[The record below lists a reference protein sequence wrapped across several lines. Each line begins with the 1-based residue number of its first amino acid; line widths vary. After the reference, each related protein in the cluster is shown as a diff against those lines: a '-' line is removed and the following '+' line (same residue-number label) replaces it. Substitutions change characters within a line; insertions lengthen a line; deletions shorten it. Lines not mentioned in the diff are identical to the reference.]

1 LEGKKEE
8 KRGLRQVQVKESSG
22 KEGISLL
29 LYTKKLKIFTGN
41 ANPELAEDIA
51 AYLGIELG
59 KSKVSYFSDGEI
71 CVAIDESVRGADVF
85 VIQPTCPP
93 ANQNVMELLIMIDA
107 LKRAS
112 ARRICAVLPY
122 YGYARQDRKLKAR
135 DPITA
140 KLLADLITAAGA
152 HRVLAMDLHAGQ
164 IQGFFD
170 IPVDHLLGVP
180 ILAEYFQ
187 SLGIEDPIVVS
198 PDVGGVARARDL
210 ASRLETTIAIVDKR
224 RPQPNVA
231 EVLHLVG
238 DVKGRTAI
246 LVDDIIDTAGTIVK
260 AAEALLERGA
270 KEVYACCTHPV
281 LSGPARERLEASP
294 LKEVVVTNTIPVPPE
309 KRFSRLKVLTV
320 APIFGES
327 IIRIHEDLSVSKLFE

>member
-1 LEGKKEE
+1 M
-8 KRGLRQVQVKESSG
+8 QVKESSG

-41 ANPELAEDIA
+41 ANPELAEEIA
-51 AYLGIELG
+51 SYLGIGLG
-59 KSKVSYFSDGEI
+59 KAKVSYFSDGEI
-71 CVAIDESVRGADVF
+71 SVAIDESVRGADVF

-187 SLGIEDPIVVS
+187 SLGIDNPIVVS

-210 ASRLETTIAIVDKR
+210 ASRLETTIAIIDKR

-281 LSGPARERLEASP
+281 LSGPAKERLEASP
-294 LKEVVVTNTIPVPPE
+294 LKEIVVTNTIPVPPE
-309 KRFSRLKVLTV
+309 KRFPRLKVLTV
-320 APIFGES
+320 APIFGEA